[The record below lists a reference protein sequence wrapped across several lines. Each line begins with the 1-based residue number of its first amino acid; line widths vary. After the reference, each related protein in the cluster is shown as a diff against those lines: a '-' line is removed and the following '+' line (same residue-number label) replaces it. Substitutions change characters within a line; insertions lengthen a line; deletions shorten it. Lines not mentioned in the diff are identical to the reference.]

1 MKKGFLKD
9 LLRSNKTVF
18 SFSYLRLLWGNKIS
32 TDALKSRINYY
43 VKRGDLYHI
52 RRGLYAKDQN
62 YDRLEVATKIYRP
75 SYISFESVLIPA
87 GIVFQYYTEIFVA
100 SYLSRSVT
108 CDGQTYTFKA
118 LKESI
123 LLNVKGIELKEHYT
137 IASPERAFLDTIY
150 LHVNYHFDNLD
161 PLNWDKVYEIL
172 PIYGGNKRMSQMLE
186 SYYQAYKEDRL

>member
-9 LLRSNKTVF
+9 LLRSKKTVF
-18 SFSYLRLLWGNKIS
+18 SFGYLRLLWDSKAS
-32 TDALKSRINYY
+32 TEALKSRINYY

-52 RRGLYAKDQN
+52 RRGLYAKDQK

-75 SYISFESVLIPA
+75 SYISFESVLIRA

-100 SYLSRSVT
+100 SYLSRSVI

-172 PIYGGNKRMSQMLE
+172 PIYGGNKRMSQVVDT
-186 SYYQAYKEDRL
+186 YYQVFKEDRP

>member
-1 MKKGFLKD
+1 MIQIRSFEKGFLKD
-9 LLRSNKTVF
+9 LLRSKKAVF
-18 SFSYLRLLWGNKIS
+18 SFSYLRLLWDSKL
-32 TDALKSRINYY
+32 TPEALKSRVNYY

-52 RRGLYAKDQN
+52 RRGLYAKDRN

-100 SYLSRSVT
+100 SYLSRSIV

-118 LKESI
+118 VKESI
-123 LLNVKGIELKEHYT
+123 LMNLAGVELKEHYS

-150 LHVNYHFDNLD
+150 LYLK
-161 PLNWDKVYEIL
+161 LSGLKA
-172 PIYGGNKRMSQMLE
+172 G
-186 SYYQAYKEDRL
+186 